1 VNCGHEFRNRGADE
15 TSAQRNPAQQPHLI
29 MMTPTTADLRTAI
42 QVLDKLGERLTTQA
56 NHSMIERSESQLG
69 NHRAGQIEASAIEQ
83 TARVKLVSAQLKSWR
98 DELLQQRQTVAH
110 HD

>member
-1 VNCGHEFRNRGADE
+1 
-15 TSAQRNPAQQPHLI
+15 

-42 QVLDKLGERLTTQA
+42 KVLDKLGERFTAKA
-56 NHSMIERSESQLG
+56 NNSMIEMHESPRGSHQ
-69 NHRAGQIEASAIEQ
+69 AGQIEASAIEQ

-110 HD
+110 HV

>member
-1 VNCGHEFRNRGADE
+1 
-15 TSAQRNPAQQPHLI
+15 

-42 QVLDKLGERLTTQA
+42 QVLDKLGERFTANA
-56 NHSMIERSESQLG
+56 NHSMIEIHESPSG
-69 NHRAGQIEASAIEQ
+69 SHRAGQIEASAIEQ

-110 HD
+110 HV

>member
-1 VNCGHEFRNRGADE
+1 
-15 TSAQRNPAQQPHLI
+15 

-42 QVLDKLGERLTTQA
+42 QVLEKLGERFTVHA
-56 NHSMIERSESQLG
+56 NHSMIEMSESQPG
-69 NHRAGQIEASAIEQ
+69 SHHAGRIEANAIEQ

-110 HD
+110 HV